1 MKLRY
6 CASFIIRLFRRSR
19 GKGRREARV
28 FERSVGLE
36 GISLRNFGWDAPKFV
51 IVPMTETGN
60 LRWMVPERGAAK
72 RTYQA
77 LKCYT

>member
-6 CASFIIRLFRRSR
+6 CASVIIRLFRPLSS
-19 GKGRREARV
+19 KGRREAPV

-36 GISLRNFGWDAPKFV
+36 DISWLNIGWDAPKFV

-60 LRWMVPERGAAK
+60 LRWKVPERGPVK
-72 RTYQA
+72 RA
-77 LKCYT
+77 